1 MRAQRTALV
10 RITHGSPSQREAST
24 PTVAALPRHLLAAP
38 RECAACGTSRG
49 ALVRHFVE
57 ILLQARLSP
66 RVGHKLPLKWQ
77 FLSSRRAHT
86 APRCCALRMAHPQRG
101 RRELP
106 PPLRGTSLKEGGKF
120 YLAQTKSHFP
130 HIRNKYVAKG
140 VTALCLPAINHRY
153 KQGFPAQYAPICRL
167 RGFQEGVNAP
177 SAIM

>member
-1 MRAQRTALV
+1 MRAQRTALL
-10 RITHGSPSQREAST
+10 RITHGSHSRREART
-24 PTVAALPRHLLAAP
+24 PTAPAGHLLAAP
-38 RECAACGTSRG
+38 RRSAACGHGIAADKGNS
-49 ALVRHFVE
+49 LVRH
-57 ILLQARLSP
+57 ARTA
-66 RVGHKLPLKWQ
+66 H
-77 FLSSRRAHT
+77 RAG
-86 APRCCALRMAHPQRG
+86 AHYAWLTLAQGG
-101 RRELP
+101 RKLP

-120 YLAQTKSHFP
+120 YLAQKKSHFP